1 MPGMGN
7 IFNSLIYTI
16 FFKEVIIIHSFN
28 YSSSFQLHNILNY
41 PILVVVGLTTVIGF
55 DLPLFR
61 YWNDAACPLE
71 SSWVCKKPVNGEYT
85 THETTA
91 FPEGTYH
98 FAYPPYCESQ
108 FIKFCWVIVPETGL
122 NLRADVTNFSLRL
135 HRTGHR
141 LELSA

>member
-1 MPGMGN
+1 MGN

-55 DLPLFR
+55 KCAITCSFAFLGNLHFDLPLFR

-91 FPEGTYH
+91 FPEGAYH
-98 FAYPPYCESQ
+98 FAQPKYCESQ
-108 FIKFCWVIVPETGL
+108 FIQFC
-122 NLRADVTNFSLRL
+122 
-135 HRTGHR
+135 
-141 LELSA
+141 